1 MKKFFLPMLIFLF
14 VLAPGAVEAGKKDAS
29 TPPPAIGASAQAQ
42 QAFTEQYWQ
51 AVDAGTLNQLW
62 KDVVGPGPGI
72 SDETRMLQNFSEGK
86 AADGSERKGFRG
98 DPNDPG
104 PQDWSDYDVKTDKDG
119 NVTGIEEKDFEAKDT
134 DKDGEISDAERA
146 EWDKKKAK
154 ENEEA
159 GGAPGEV

>member
-1 MKKFFLPMLIFLF
+1 MKRFIIPILILLLT
-14 VLAPGAVEAGKKDAS
+14 VPIAVEAGKKPS
-29 TPPPAIGASAQAQ
+29 PAIAADAQAQ

-62 KDVVGPGPGI
+62 KGVVGPGPGI
-72 SDETRMLQNFSEGK
+72 SDETRMLQNLSEGK
-86 AADGSERKGFRG
+86 AADGGERKGFRG
-98 DPNDPG
+98 DPSDPG

-134 DKDGEISDAERA
+134 DKDGEISDGEREA
-146 EWDKKKAK
+146 WDKQKAK

-159 GGAPGEV
+159 GGAPGEVEPKPD